1 VGVTWCR
8 YGHAK
13 RATAREVADAQL
25 DRLIPLYDVVEGHC
39 VRVSA
44 PAGIAFS
51 AACDLNLRQSAI
63 IRAIFK
69 SRELILGG
77 KPEGTTPPL
86 RLMDQASA
94 WGWGVLAK
102 QPGRWIVFGGVTQPW
117 IANPVFRALPP
128 ADFAGFHEPD
138 YVKIAWTLRA
148 DSRDA
153 TSSIARTETRVI
165 ATDADARRK
174 FRRYWAFV
182 LPGIKLIRRM
192 ALGLVRAEAERRTKR
207 ERST

>member
-1 VGVTWCR
+1 
-8 YGHAK
+8 
-13 RATAREVADAQL
+13 
-25 DRLIPLYDVVEGHC
+25 
-39 VRVSA
+39 
-44 PAGIAFS
+44 
-51 AACDLNLRQSAI
+51 
-63 IRAIFK
+63 
-69 SRELILGG
+69 
-77 KPEGTTPPL
+77 
-86 RLMDQASA
+86 MDQASA